1 MTAYQNLAVCG
12 TVLGLLLTVALS
24 IAGWVI
30 SGQRAK
36 LTEMTSAIAAVQHD
50 LSSVKLTIASEYVKD
65 HDLQAALSRLDKTLE
80 KMSQSLDTTNSQLQG
95 LALMFA
101 EIRGANSVVSKG
113 ASA

>member
-1 MTAYQNLAVCG
+1 MSAYQILAACG

-36 LTEMTSAIAAVQHD
+36 LTEITGTIVAVQHD
-50 LSSVKLTIASEYVKD
+50 LANVKLTIASEYVKD
-65 HDLQAALSRLDKTLE
+65 HDLQAALLRLDKTLE
-80 KMSQSLDTTNSQLQG
+80 KMSASLDTTNSKLEG

-101 EIRGANSVVSKG
+101 EIRGANSAGNKG
-113 ASA
+113 G